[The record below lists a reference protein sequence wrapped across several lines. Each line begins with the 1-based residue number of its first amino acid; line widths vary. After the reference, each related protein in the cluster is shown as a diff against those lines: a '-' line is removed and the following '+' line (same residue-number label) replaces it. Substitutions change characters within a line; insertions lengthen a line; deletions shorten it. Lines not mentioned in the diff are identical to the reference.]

1 MYFYVI
7 FSDLKALFPLFYF
20 IQNHSWASRP
30 ITNYVVLAR
39 KQVSFATKRSYMG
52 FSIRLLGLY
61 VLFENLALRMFK

>member
-20 IQNHSWASRP
+20 MQSHSWA
-30 ITNYVVLAR
+30 YVVLAR